1 MSRLDDIK
9 VGTLI
14 EYYRG
19 QSNYD
24 IGYVKDIIKLS
35 DDTEYHVC
43 WFLGKY
49 DTVENEESFD
59 LWEDCVFYKVKT

>member
-1 MSRLDDIK
+1 MSQLDDIK

-14 EYYRG
+14 EYYKGGR
-19 QSNYD
+19 NYD
-24 IGYVKDIIKLS
+24 IGYVKDIVHLH

-49 DTVENEESFD
+49 DTVENEDSFSF
-59 LWEDCVFYKVKT
+59 WENTVFYKVKT